1 MMPATWTSFL
11 EYSGAGLGILGWLG
25 VRQIGIVW
33 AQEIGFLVWIAG
45 GLTLVA
51 WGYCQQAR
59 GVMLINGVNTVMAA
73 STLARFF

>member
-1 MMPATWTSFL
+1 MMPASWTSLL

-25 VRQIGIVW
+25 VRQVGIAW
-33 AQEIGFLVWIAG
+33 AQEVGFIVWIIS

-51 WGYCQQAR
+51 WGYHKNAR

-73 STLARFF
+73 SALIGFR

>member
-25 VRQIGIVW
+25 VRQVGAAW
-33 AQEIGFLVWIAG
+33 AQELGFFVWIVG
-45 GLTLVA
+45 GLILVA
-51 WGYCQQAR
+51 WGYCRQAR

-73 STLARFF
+73 SALWALF

>member
-25 VRQIGIVW
+25 VRQIGTAW
-33 AQEIGFLVWIAG
+33 AQELGFLVWIAG
-45 GLTLVA
+45 GLTLVV
-51 WGYCQQAR
+51 WGYYQKAR

-73 STLARFF
+73 SALWAFF

>member
-1 MMPATWTSFL
+1 MMPAGWASVL

-25 VRQIGIVW
+25 VRQIGTTW
-33 AQEIGFLVWIAG
+33 AQELGFFVWIVG

-51 WGYCQQAR
+51 WGYHKKAR

-73 STLARFF
+73 SALWAFF